1 MKRVMPPL
9 AIAVCLLLPSAG
21 AAFAAGKGTG
31 QPGAAS
37 GNTCGMPG
45 ATLTPG
51 RSAGAAGAPFNP
63 LGEAGEVY
71 AGNPGTASAAHS
83 GSPSTAISE
92 YDIACFNFT
101 ASHTPP

>member
-1 MKRVMPPL
+1 MKRIMTPL
-9 AIAVCLLLPSAG
+9 TIAFCMLLPSAG
-21 AAFAAGKGTG
+21 SAFATG
-31 QPGAAS
+31 QPGAAN
-37 GNTCGMPG
+37 GNTCGMTG

-51 RSAGAAGAPFNP
+51 NSVNANGSPFNP
-63 LGEAGEVY
+63 NGQAGLVY

-92 YDIACFNFT
+92 YDVACFNFT